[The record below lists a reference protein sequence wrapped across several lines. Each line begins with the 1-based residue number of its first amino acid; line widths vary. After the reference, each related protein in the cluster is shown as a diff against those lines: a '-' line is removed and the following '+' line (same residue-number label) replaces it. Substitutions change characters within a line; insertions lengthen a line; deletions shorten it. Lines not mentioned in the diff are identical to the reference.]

1 MSIYKMSFMLF
12 PLLRL
17 FFFFYVFAL
26 ASVSLSSVC
35 PSAVALPNPAAHL
48 SCTDHK
54 PQQHNKLDGR
64 GGLRRPPSPTDS
76 RQEQQMSHW
85 RGGSRESACE
95 TAAPQGRKVTLRL
108 IAF

>member
-1 MSIYKMSFMLF
+1 MSIYKISFMQSAF

-64 GGLRRPPSPTDS
+64 GGLRRPPPHKQLTVHY
-76 RQEQQMSHW
+76 E
-85 RGGSRESACE
+85 GGA
-95 TAAPQGRKVTLRL
+95 K
-108 IAF
+108 